1 VILHVRVVRSAGRHV
16 AGQLDYIPTWVQHPS
31 FRVLPV
37 VQTLARGGLDPAT
50 RSALIVSFRRTRA
63 AMGPQVHPVAS

>member
-1 VILHVRVVRSAGRHV
+1 
-16 AGQLDYIPTWVQHPS
+16 VQHPS

-37 VQTLARGGLDPAT
+37 VQTLTRGGLDPAT

-63 AMGPQVHPVAS
+63 AMGPAGPPLAS